1 MRGIIDLKLELAGD
15 DGLEFVSTFGS
26 AAGQKQRFVPDSTKG
41 FVKFE
46 LANAFPNALIYGTAL
61 HPNVLAKSYG
71 SMLYQPFNMEH
82 QIAAYHKKKGMANH
96 VEDRILGAIHGVNF
110 PETPHGGWRVNA
122 NAETAPKITALASY
136 SKLAKGMEEVL
147 GAHSS
152 GRHRYSVSMEVQY
165 PFNEVGFAVERGNR
179 GPLKQLAA
187 TTPDDLAMAGYD
199 YAPISQAP
207 TDLAWFDEKEGVW
220 DTSVFSKDKGRIDGN
235 YKGRKVT
242 MLMGG
247 LDSPV
252 HFAGVGLV
260 KYAAESKAG
269 ISRMMASDNTAELVI
284 EPFRGLTDFLV
295 SLVPKK

>member
-1 MRGIIDLKLELAGD
+1 MRGIIDLNLTLAGD
-15 DGLEFVSTFGS
+15 EGIEFVSTFGS
-26 AAGQKQRFVPDSTKG
+26 AAGQKQLFKPDSTKG

-61 HPNVLAKSYG
+61 HPNVIAKSYG
-71 SMLYQPFNMEH
+71 TMLYQPFNMEH

-96 VEDRILGAIHGVNF
+96 TEDRILGSIHGVSF
-110 PETPHGGWRVNA
+110 PTASMGSWRVGA
-122 NAETAPKITALASY
+122 DASAAPKITAIASY

-152 GRHRYSVSMEVQY
+152 GKHRYSVSMEVQY
-165 PFNEVGFAVERGNR
+165 PFNEVGFAVHRDGKS
-179 GPLKQLAA
+179 PLKELAN
-187 TTPDDLAMAGYD
+187 TTPDDMANAGFD
-199 YAPISQAP
+199 YVPIDQAP
-207 TDLAWFDEKEGVW
+207 SQIASFDEASGQFSSGV
-220 DTSVFSKDKGRIDGN
+220 FNKNKGRIDSN

-247 LDSPV
+247 LDGMV

-269 ISRMMASDNTAELVI
+269 INRMMASADSLLI
-284 EPFRGLTDFLV
+284 EPFAGLTEFLV